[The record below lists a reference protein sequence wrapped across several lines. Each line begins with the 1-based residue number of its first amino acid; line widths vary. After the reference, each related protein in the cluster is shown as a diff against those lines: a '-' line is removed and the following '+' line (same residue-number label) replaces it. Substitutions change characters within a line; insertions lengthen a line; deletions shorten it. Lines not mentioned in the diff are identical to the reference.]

1 MPGQDQSQ
9 QPNEQVSPELAAA
22 YHKLYDTYWNKCGT
36 VESDLPG
43 YSMLTNAEVNAL
55 DDAAGAIE
63 DLLCRDLNPGGQ
75 G

>member
-1 MPGQDQSQ
+1 L
-9 QPNEQVSPELAAA
+9 LANG
-22 YHKLYDTYWNKCGT
+22 D
-36 VESDLPG
+36 
-43 YSMLTNAEVNAL
+43 VNAL